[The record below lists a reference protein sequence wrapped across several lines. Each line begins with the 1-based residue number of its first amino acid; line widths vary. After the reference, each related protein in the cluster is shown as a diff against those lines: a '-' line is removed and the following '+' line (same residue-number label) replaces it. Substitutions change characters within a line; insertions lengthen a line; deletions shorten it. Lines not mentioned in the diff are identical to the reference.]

1 MEKAK
6 MENIL
11 FLDVETVPLKYK
23 YNELDP
29 YEKQL
34 WDMKVK
40 HLDLD
45 EASAKKHYEERAGV
59 QAEFSKIVCISTAIV
74 YREKNKRRIRVK
86 SFYDHDEK
94 KVLEG
99 FCNLVNT
106 HFNGLTHHLCAHNG
120 REFDFPFLCRRL
132 LVNNMKLP
140 AILSINGKKPWETRL
155 LDTMEL
161 WRFGDHRNF
170 TSLEL
175 LAHLFGVPSPKEDIR
190 GEDVKHVYYKDKDLE
205 RISAYCK
212 RDALTVAQLFLKF
225 RNESIIPQEDII
237 FV

>member
-1 MEKAK
+1 

-11 FLDVETVPLKYK
+11 FLDVETVPLTYK
-23 YNELDP
+23 YNDLGT

-34 WDMKVK
+34 WDSRIKYLEK
-40 HLDLD
+40 
-45 EASAKKHYEERAGV
+45 EERTAKQLYEEKAGV
-59 QAEFSKIVCISTAIV
+59 FAEFAKIVCISTAIV
-74 YREKNKRRIRVK
+74 YKEKGKRRIRVK

-99 FCNLVNT
+99 FCELVDS
-106 HFNGLTHHLCAHNG
+106 HFNGPSYHLCAHNG

-132 LVNNMKLP
+132 MVNSMKLP
-140 AILSINGKKPWETRL
+140 GILSINGKKPWETQL
-155 LDTMEL
+155 LDTMEM
-161 WRFGDHRNF
+161 WRFGDYRNF

-175 LAHLFGVPSPKEDIR
+175 LAHLFGVPSPKEDLR
-190 GEDVKHVYYKDKDLE
+190 GEDVKHVYYKDGNLE

>member
-1 MEKAK
+1 

-11 FLDVETVPLKYK
+11 FLDVETVPIK
-23 YNELDP
+23 YNYNDLGT

-34 WDMKVK
+34 WDTKVK
-40 HLDLD
+40 HL
-45 EASAKKHYEERAGV
+45 EKENISTKHLYEEKAGV
-59 QAEFSKIVCISTAIV
+59 YAEFSKIVCVSTAIL
-74 YREKNKRRIRVK
+74 YKEKSKRKIRVK
-86 SFYDHDEK
+86 SFYSHDEK
-94 KVLEG
+94 EVLAG
-99 FCNLVNT
+99 FSQLVNA
-106 HFNGLTHHLCAHNG
+106 HFNGPQHHLCAHNG

-132 LVNNMKLP
+132 LINNMKLP
-140 AILSINGKKPWETRL
+140 GILSINGKKPWETRF

-175 LAHLFGVPSPKEDIR
+175 LAHLFGVPSPKEDLR
-190 GEDVKHVYYKDKDLE
+190 GEDVKHVYYKEGDLE
-205 RISAYCK
+205 RISDYCK

-225 RNESIIPQEDII
+225 RNESIIPPEDII

>member
-1 MEKAK
+1 MDKLK
-6 MENIL
+6 MESIL
-11 FLDVETVPLKYK
+11 FLDVETVPLVYK
-23 YNELDP
+23 YNDLSA

-34 WDMKVK
+34 WDNRIK
-40 HLDLD
+40 HL
-45 EASAKKHYEERAGV
+45 EKEGISAKALYEEKAGV
-59 QAEFSKIVCISTAIV
+59 FAEFSKIVCVSTAII
-74 YREKNKRRIRVK
+74 YREKGRRKIRVK
-86 SFYDHDEK
+86 SFYGHDEK
-94 KVLEG
+94 KLLSD
-99 FCNLVNT
+99 FCKLVDQ
-106 HFNGLTHHLCAHNG
+106 HFNTPSCHLCAHNG

-132 LVNNMKLP
+132 LVNGIELP
-140 AILSINGKKPWETRL
+140 AILSINGKKPWETRF

-190 GEDVKHVYYKDKDLE
+190 GEDVKHVYYRDNDLE

-212 RDALTVAQLFLKF
+212 RDALTVAQLYLKF
-225 RNESIIPQEDII
+225 RNESIIPVEDII